1 MDRLT
6 HISVTNGV
14 KELDALKFLVLSEH
28 FSYAQIADWIAE
40 VSWNLENIFQRRRYN
55 SDEFQC
61 LLKKLIQETKVAENK
76 RLRTTPEEPD
86 SG

>member
-14 KELDALKFLVLSEH
+14 KELNALKLLILSER
-28 FSYAQIADWIAE
+28 FSYAQVADWIAE
-40 VSWNLENIFQRRRYN
+40 VVWNLEHIFQRRRYD

-61 LLKKLIQETKVAENK
+61 LLQKFIQETKKEENQ
-76 RLRTTPEEPD
+76 RLQDGTEEGED
-86 SG
+86 G